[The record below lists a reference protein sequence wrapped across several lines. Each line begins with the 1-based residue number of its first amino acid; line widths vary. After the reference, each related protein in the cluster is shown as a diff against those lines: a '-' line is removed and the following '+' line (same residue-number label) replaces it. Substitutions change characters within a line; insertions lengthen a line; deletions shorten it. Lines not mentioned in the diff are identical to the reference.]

1 MGSLESMHE
10 VKDQVTSSNTIEVVF
25 CPKAR
30 TVVAVTLAFLPQER
44 LFDALVRAL
53 NHVQERTPD
62 NRPEQGHQQQHE
74 HEHEHEHEPKP
85 KPKPSILVN
94 DWLNSFELLDPC
106 HHLPMTG
113 SAQLVEQQWVQ
124 SLENRHLFISV
135 WGHPQGLN
143 HVLNTGDRVELTRAL
158 RVDPKVARRERFVKQ
173 GAKAAGLFA
182 KKRPQAKAGY

>member
-74 HEHEHEHEPKP
+74 HE
-85 KPKPSILVN
+85 PKPSILVN

-143 HVLNTGDRVELTRAL
+143 HVLNIGDRVELTRAL